1 MAGFF
6 GSNSVRYQG
15 IDTSLSHPL
24 AFDSVAGATLILQ
37 VWQSN
42 GSQLGEFAHATV
54 TNHDFVEV
62 AHHDPS
68 SQFRNIGTT
77 LKRVL
82 DGTETVLDID
92 ITPSGPQV
100 AKGNSKVNVSTMRVV
115 DADFDSIVGEFTD
128 VTSSMWT
135 YPPDQ
140 LDGNIHVN
148 ITQSDNDVSVSAY
161 PAGDILI
168 SHSEIAYDNN
178 GISLSGGGTV
188 SGTHTASSNGVVG
201 TISMSDLVAPRASF
215 VSVQDGTE
223 IQPDYPVTELVVSVD
238 SPTDINNLVWRLQR
252 QSDDL
257 FWDGETWVSA
267 AFFRD
272 ETIAGAALPVLAHSI
287 DGGPTFDGRLI
298 LEGGDTYTFTV
309 NGEDSNGLVGPTTTA
324 VVTTGVWEFSDPV
337 SFTTFLAE
345 PELVNDSVTLVMN
358 GFVDVDVTANDT
370 NVAPGFE
377 LSIQAAPA
385 NGVAFINEDGPVPT
399 IVYTPDGNYF
409 GPDSF
414 EYRVE
419 NPDGGFDTA
428 VVSLLVVDNEPPTVS
443 IVTPQAGQTL
453 PFGTASVD
461 LTGTASDNDVVDLV
475 QYRIDGGPWRAASG
489 TDAWSA
495 TLTGLLDGV
504 TYTVDVRAFDREGN
518 VSNVV
523 TRLFSV
529 ATDGANPTLQIT
541 GPASDLPAG
550 TTSIIVQGTATDNV
564 GVDRVIYRVGAGAFD
579 EAVLNG
585 NSWSVLLEGLTGG
598 QTFSFA
604 AAALD
609 AEGNS
614 SGLST
619 RTFTVGSPPIANGDA
634 ETVIQN
640 ASITIDVL
648 ANDVNIDAAAVLTI
662 EVAPTSGTAVVVA

>member
-1 MAGFF
+1 MVGFF

-15 IDTSLSHPL
+15 IDTTLSHPL
-24 AFDSVAGATLILQ
+24 AFDSTAGATLILQ

-42 GSQLGEFAHATV
+42 GSELGEFAHATV

-92 ITPSGPQV
+92 ITPSGDQI
-100 AKGNSKVNVSTMRVV
+100 AKGNSKVNISTMRVV
-115 DADFDSIVGEFTD
+115 DADFDSIVGVFTD

-140 LDGNIHVN
+140 LDGNLHVN
-148 ITQSDNDVSVSAY
+148 ITQSDHDVSESAY
-161 PAGDILI
+161 PAGDTLI
-168 SHSEIAYDNN
+168 SHSEIAFDNN
-178 GISLSGGGTV
+178 GISVSGGGTV
-188 SGTHTASSNGVVG
+188 SGTHSNSANGVVG

-215 VSVQDGTE
+215 VSVEDGTE

-238 SPTDINNLVWRLQR
+238 SPTDINSLEWRLQR

-257 FWDGETWVSA
+257 FWDGETWVA
-267 AFFRD
+267 DAFFRD
-272 ETIAGAALPVLAHSI
+272 ETIAGSNLPVTHSI

-298 LEGGDTYTFTV
+298 LEEGETYTFTV

-324 VVTTGVWEFSDPV
+324 VVTAGIWEFSDPV
-337 SFTTFLAE
+337 TFTTFLAE

-358 GFVDVDVTANDT
+358 SSVVVDVTANDT
-370 NVAPGFE
+370 NVATGFE

-385 NGVAFINEDGPVPT
+385 NGAASINEDGPVPT
-399 IVYTPDGNYF
+399 IEYTPDVGYF

-414 EYRVE
+414 EYRVQ

-428 VVSLLVVDNEPPTVS
+428 EVSLLVVDNEPPVVS

-453 PFGTASVD
+453 PFGTTTVD

-489 TDAWSA
+489 TDTWSA
-495 TLTGLLDGV
+495 SLTGLLDGV
-504 TYTVDVRAFDREGN
+504 TYTVDVRAFDHEGN
-518 VSNVV
+518 VSTVV

-541 GPASDLPAG
+541 GPASDLPTG
-550 TTSIIVQGTATDNV
+550 TTSIVVQGTATDNV
-564 GVDRVIYRVGAGAFD
+564 GVDRVIYRINTDPFD
-579 EAVLNG
+579 EAVLSG
-585 NSWSVLLEGLTGG
+585 NSWSVLLEGLTDG
-598 QTFSFA
+598 QTFSFS

-609 AEGNS
+609 AEGNG

-619 RTFTVGSPPIANGDA
+619 RTFTIGSPPIANGDA
-634 ETVIQN
+634 ETVVQN

-648 ANDVNIDAAAVLTI
+648 ANDVNVDAAAVLTI